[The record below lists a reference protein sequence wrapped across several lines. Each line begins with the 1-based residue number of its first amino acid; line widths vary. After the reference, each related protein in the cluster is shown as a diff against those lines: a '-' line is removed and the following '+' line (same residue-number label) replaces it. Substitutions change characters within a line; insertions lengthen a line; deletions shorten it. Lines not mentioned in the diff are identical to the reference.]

1 MRLVSRLLIYNF
13 ETNLTKNLA
22 MQINDTFNSYNDM
35 VLAVD
40 NYFKENNHTATK
52 SDSKK
57 STIPDVDYKYIEWTC
72 VHKSIHETVSGAARI
87 RNRLY
92 YRPLGCTMKLRI
104 FYDEKSAKYKVKQLI
119 STHCDSQGKIV
130 HIPTQDDYDNLAPNR
145 KLNSMQTNK
154 VIDGLSQLDS
164 LINF

>member
-1 MRLVSRLLIYNF
+1 
-13 ETNLTKNLA
+13 
-22 MQINDTFNSYNDM
+22 
-35 VLAVD
+35 
-40 NYFKENNHTATK
+40 
-52 SDSKK
+52 
-57 STIPDVDYKYIEWTC
+57 
-72 VHKSIHETVSGAARI
+72 
-87 RNRLY
+87 
-92 YRPLGCTMKLRI
+92 MKLRI

-154 VIDGLSQLDS
+154 VIELNQKIDGLSQLDS